1 MWKHKIQVLNV
12 ITFKKVR
19 YKNFLSTGQQF
30 IEIQLDRSSKTL
42 VVGENGAGKSTMLD
56 ALCFGLFQRAFRNI
70 KKDQM
75 VNSINE
81 KDCVV
86 EVEFTIGQN
95 EYKII
100 RGIKPNIFEIWCNDV
115 MLNQDAAV
123 RDYQKHLEQ
132 TILKLN
138 FRSFT
143 QVVILGN
150 ASFVP
155 FMQLRPEYRRQVVEE
170 ILDIEIFSKMNL
182 LFREKQKNQDELIKQ
197 TDFNY
202 QLVDNKIDDKKKYID
217 DISNR
222 SKDLADFKKAEL
234 NKSITDIANYEEDI
248 KRVRVDIAEL
258 QKQVMDETKVNDK
271 HKKLHTMEAKLEN
284 TCNKH
289 KKDLSFFQSHNDCP
303 TCQQSIDEAFKS
315 TMMSKKAEKI
325 QELDSAL
332 GQIDKEIKTNEMKL
346 DTINKTMVTIRE
358 KELLINRYETS
369 IDEIKKQTVR
379 LGQEI
384 ADLQDEK
391 VSTAEQTGE
400 LNQLRERITELEK
413 DKLDQKNEMVYID
426 TARHLMQDTGIKT
439 KIIKQY
445 LPIMNQLINR
455 NLADMDF
462 FVNFSLDEEF
472 NETIK
477 SRHRDEFN
485 YHSFSEG
492 EKLRID
498 LAILFTWREIAK
510 LKNSTNTNL
519 LILDEIF
526 DSSLDSSG
534 TDEFMRIL
542 HTTMEKENVFVIS
555 HKGDTLID
563 KFPRV
568 MKFEK
573 YKNFTRMAE

>member
-1 MWKHKIQVLNV
+1 MIQ
-12 ITFKKVR
+12 FKRVR

-30 IEIQLDRSSKTL
+30 IEVELDKSSTTL

-56 ALCFGLFQRAFRNI
+56 ALCFGLFQRPFRNI
-70 KKDQM
+70 KKDQLI
-75 VNSINE
+75 NSINE
-81 KDCVV
+81 KECIV
-86 EVEFTIGQN
+86 EVEFTVGQKD
-95 EYKII
+95 YKII
-100 RGIKPNIFEIWCNDV
+100 RGIKPNTFEIWCDGD
-115 MLNQDAAV
+115 MLNQDAAQ

-132 TILKLN
+132 QILKLN

-155 FMQLRPEYRRQVVEE
+155 FMQLRARHRRQVVEE
-170 ILDIEIFSKMNL
+170 ILDIEIFSKMNIM
-182 LFREKQKNQDELIKQ
+182 FREKEKNQDELIKQ

-202 QLVDNKIDDKKKYID
+202 QLVDNKIEDKKKYID

-222 SKDLADFKKAEL
+222 SKDLAASKRVEL
-234 NKSITDIANYEEDI
+234 DKTITDIANYEQDI
-248 KRVRVDIAEL
+248 KKVRTEIASL
-258 QKQVMDETKVNDK
+258 QKEILDETKVNSMK
-271 HKKLHTMEAKLEN
+271 SKLHNVEAKLEN
-284 TCNKH
+284 TCSKH
-289 KKDLSFFQSHNDCP
+289 KKDLKFFETHDDCP
-303 TCQQSIDEAFKS
+303 TCQQAIDTAFKT
-315 TMMSKKAEKI
+315 TMINKKKEKVL
-325 QELDSAL
+325 ELEVGL
-332 GQIDKEIKTNEMKL
+332 GQIDTEIKTNQMRL
-346 DTINKTMVTIRE
+346 DTINKTMILIRE

-369 IDEIKKQTVR
+369 IAEIQKQVYKLRVEISEIVDENI
-379 LGQEI
+379 
-384 ADLQDEK
+384 
-391 VSTAEQTGE
+391 STAEMNGE
-400 LNQLRERITELEK
+400 LNELQEQLTDLDK
-413 DKLDQKNEMVYID
+413 DKISQKEEKLYID

-445 LPIMNQLINR
+445 LPVMNQLINK

-498 LAILFTWREIAK
+498 LSILFTWREIAK

-542 HTTMEKENVFVIS
+542 HTTMAKENVFVIS

>member
-1 MWKHKIQVLNV
+1 MIK
-12 ITFKKVR
+12 FKKVR

-30 IEIQLDRSSKTL
+30 IEIDLQKSNTTL

-75 VNSINE
+75 INTINE
-81 KDCVV
+81 KECIV
-86 EVEFTIGQN
+86 EVEFTVGQKD
-95 EYKII
+95 YKII
-100 RGIKPNIFEIWCNDV
+100 RGIKPSIFEIWCNGD
-115 MLNQDAAV
+115 MLNQDAAQ

-132 TILKLN
+132 QILKLN

-155 FMQLRPEYRRQVVEE
+155 FMQLRARHRRQVVEE

-182 LFREKQKNQDELIKQ
+182 MFREKAKSQDEIIKQ
-197 TDFNY
+197 DDFQY
-202 QLVDNKIDDKKKYID
+202 SILDTKIEDKKAYID

-222 SKDLADFKKAEL
+222 SKDLAQSKRIEL
-234 NKSITDIANYEEDI
+234 EKTTVDIENYEEDI
-248 KRVRVDIAEL
+248 KKVRKEIATL
-258 QKQVMDETKVNDK
+258 QKEILDETKVNNMK
-271 HKKLHTMEAKLEN
+271 SKLHSMEAKLEN

-289 KKDLSFFQSHNDCP
+289 KKDLKFFETYDDCP
-303 TCQQSIDEAFKS
+303 TCQQAIDTAFKS
-315 TMMSKKAEKI
+315 TMINKKKEKVL
-325 QELDSAL
+325 ELEVGL
-332 GQIDKEIKTNEMKL
+332 GQIDTEIKTNQMRL
-346 DTINKTMVTIRE
+346 DTINKTMVLIRE

-369 IDEIKKQTVR
+369 IAEIEKQKDR
-379 LGQEI
+379 LSQEI
-384 ADLQDEK
+384 DKIVNENI
-391 VSTAEQTGE
+391 STAEQTGE
-400 LNQLRERITELEK
+400 LHELQEQLIQTDIKKKADK
-413 DKLDQKNEMVYID
+413 DHKIYID
-426 TARHLMQDTGIKT
+426 TARALMQDTGIKT

-445 LPIMNQLINR
+445 LPIMNQYINKY
-455 NLADMDF
+455 LADMDF
-462 FVNFSLDEEF
+462 FVNFTLDEEF

-477 SRHRDEFN
+477 SRYRDEFN

-526 DSSLDSSG
+526 DSSLDTSG

-542 HTTMEKENVFVIS
+542 HTTMGKENVFVIS

-568 MKFEK
+568 LKFEK
-573 YKNFTRMAE
+573 HKNFTRMAE

>member
-1 MWKHKIQVLNV
+1 
-12 ITFKKVR
+12 
-19 YKNFLSTGQQF
+19 
-30 IEIQLDRSSKTL
+30 
-42 VVGENGAGKSTMLD
+42 
-56 ALCFGLFQRAFRNI
+56 
-70 KKDQM
+70 
-75 VNSINE
+75 
-81 KDCVV
+81 
-86 EVEFTIGQN
+86 
-95 EYKII
+95 
-100 RGIKPNIFEIWCNDV
+100 
-115 MLNQDAAV
+115 MLNQDAAQ

-132 TILKLN
+132 QILKLN

-155 FMQLRPEYRRQVVEE
+155 FMQLRARHRRQVVEE
-170 ILDIEIFSKMNL
+170 ILDIEIFSKMNIM
-182 LFREKQKNQDELIKQ
+182 FREKQKNQDEVIKQ
-197 TDFNY
+197 ADFDY
-202 QLVDNKIDDKKKYID
+202 QLIDDRIDTQKKHID
-217 DISNR
+217 DINNR
-222 SKDLADFKKAEL
+222 SKDLADSKKADL
-234 NKSITDIANYEEDI
+234 NKSITDISNYEED
-248 KRVRVDIAEL
+248 VRKVRTEIAEL
-258 QKQVMDETKVNDK
+258 QRQVIDHSKVNDK

-284 TCNKH
+284 TCSKH
-289 KKDLSFFQSHNDCP
+289 KKDLGFFQTHDDCP
-303 TCQQSIDEAFKS
+303 TCQQVIDDTFRT
-315 TMMSKKAEKI
+315 TMQSKKAEKI
-325 QELDSAL
+325 QELEIAL
-332 GQIDKEIKTNEMKL
+332 GQIDKEIKTSEMKL

-369 IDEIKKQTVR
+369 IEEIKKQTTR

-384 ADLQDEK
+384 AELIDEK
-391 VSTAEQTGE
+391 QSSAVATGE
-400 LNQLRERITELEK
+400 LNQLHDQLLDAGKSKVKHKDEK
-413 DKLDQKNEMVYID
+413 VYID

-439 KIIKQY
+439 KIINQY
-445 LPIMNQLINR
+445 LPIMNQYINKH
-455 NLADMDF
+455 LADMDF
-462 FVNFSLDEEF
+462 FVNFTLDEEF

-477 SRHRDEFN
+477 SRYRDEFN

-542 HTTMEKENVFVIS
+542 TNKDKENVFVIS

>member
-1 MWKHKIQVLNV
+1 V
-12 ITFKKVR
+12 IIFKKVR

-30 IEIQLDRSSKTL
+30 IEIQLDRAQSTL

-70 KKDQM
+70 KKDQL

-81 KDCVV
+81 KECVV
-86 EVEFTIGQN
+86 EVEFIVGQN
-95 EYKII
+95 YYKII
-100 RGIKPNIFEIWCNDV
+100 RGIKPNTFEIWCNDV
-115 MLNQDAAV
+115 MLNQDAAQ
-123 RDYQKHLEQ
+123 RDYQKHLES

-155 FMQLRPEYRRQVVEE
+155 FMQLRARHRRQVVEE

-182 LFREKQKNQDELIKQ
+182 LFREKQKNQDEVIKQ
-197 TDFNY
+197 SEFNCQLIDSKIDSQKKHIEDMSGNKQQTIEKKQIEIRQAQTDIDNY
-202 QLVDNKIDDKKKYID
+202 QLDIDKVNTEK
-217 DISNR
+217 
-222 SKDLADFKKAEL
+222 
-234 NKSITDIANYEEDI
+234 
-248 KRVRVDIAEL
+248 AEL
-258 QKQVMDETKVNDK
+258 QKQILDESKINNK
-271 HKKLHTMEAKLEN
+271 YKQLHNLEAKLEN
-284 TCNKH
+284 TCSKH
-289 KKDLSFFQSHNDCP
+289 KKDLGFFQTHNDCP
-303 TCQQSIDEAFKS
+303 TCQQVIDEAFKS
-315 TMMSKKAEKI
+315 TMIGKKAEKV
-325 QELDSAL
+325 QELEGAL
-332 GQIDKEIKTNEMKL
+332 GQIEKDIKSTEDRL
-346 DTINKTMVTIRE
+346 DIINKTMVAIRE
-358 KELLINRYETS
+358 KELLVNRYETS
-369 IDEIKKQTVR
+369 ISEIKKYMANKQNEV
-379 LGQEI
+379 
-384 ADLQDEK
+384 D
-391 VSTAEQTGE
+391 
-400 LNQLRERITELEK
+400 ELED
-413 DKLDQKNEMVYID
+413 DKFTTGVATGKLEELQEQLTSAETAKTKQKEQKNYLD
-426 TARHLMQDTGIKT
+426 TARYLMQDTGIKT

-445 LPIMNQLINR
+445 LPIMNQLINK

-462 FVNFSLDEEF
+462 FVNFTLDDEF

-526 DSSLDSSG
+526 DSSLDASG

-542 HTTMEKENVFVIS
+542 SNKLAKENVFVIS
-555 HKGDTLID
+555 HKGDTLLD
-563 KFPRV
+563 KFPSIL
-568 MKFEK
+568 KFEK
-573 YKNFTRMAE
+573 YKNFTRMA

>member
-1 MWKHKIQVLNV
+1 MI
-12 ITFKKVR
+12 IFKKVR

-30 IEIQLDRSSKTL
+30 IEINLDEAPTTL
-42 VVGENGAGKSTMLD
+42 VVGNNGAGKSTMLD
-56 ALCFGLFQRAFRNI
+56 ALCFGLFAKPFRAV
-70 KKDQM
+70 KKDQL
-75 VNSINE
+75 VNTINE
-81 KDCVV
+81 KECVV
-86 EVEFTIGQN
+86 EVEFQIGKK

-100 RGIKPNIFEIWCNDV
+100 RGIKPNLFEIWCNGD
-115 MLNQDAAV
+115 MLNQDAAI

-132 TILKLN
+132 HILKLN

-155 FMQLRPEYRRQVVEE
+155 FMQLRARHRREVVEE
-170 ILDIEIFSKMNL
+170 ILDIEIFSKLNL
-182 LFREKQKNQDELIKQ
+182 MFREKAKAQDETIKQ
-197 TDFNY
+197 ADFNY
-202 QLVDNKIDDKKKYID
+202 QMLDGKIETQQKHID
-217 DISNR
+217 DISNTN
-222 SKDLADFKKAEL
+222 KDTADLKLLEIT
-234 NKSITDIANYEEDI
+234 KSDTDIENYEEDI
-248 KRVRVDIAEL
+248 ARVRREITDL
-258 QKQVMDETKVNDK
+258 QTEILDQTKLKDK
-271 HKKLHTMEAKLEN
+271 HGKLTAMEAKLEN
-284 TCNKH
+284 TCIKH
-289 KKDLSFFQSHNDCP
+289 KKELKFFQTHDDCP
-303 TCQQSIDEAFKS
+303 ICQQSIDEAFK
-315 TMMSKKAEKI
+315 KATIVVKEAKVT
-325 QELDSAL
+325 ELEL
-332 GQIDKEIKTNEMKL
+332 GMEQIDNAITTSQKKL
-346 DTINKTMVTIRE
+346 DKINQTVIAIRE

-369 IDEIKKQTVR
+369 INEIKKYKSKIQK
-379 LGQEI
+379 EI
-384 ADLQDEK
+384 DDLSDEK
-391 VSTAEQTGE
+391 FSTGVATGE
-400 LNQLRERITELEK
+400 LNQLQEQLTEAGKNKLKHKEEK
-413 DKLDQKNEMVYID
+413 LYID

-445 LPIMNQLINR
+445 LPIMNQYINK

-472 NETIK
+472 KETIR

-526 DSSLDSSG
+526 DSSLDTSG

-542 HTTMEKENVFVIS
+542 YHTMSKENVFVIS

>member
-1 MWKHKIQVLNV
+1 MI
-12 ITFKKVR
+12 IFKKIR

-30 IEIQLDRSSKTL
+30 IEINLDESPTTL
-42 VVGENGAGKSTMLD
+42 VVGNNGAGKSTMLD
-56 ALCFGLFQRAFRNI
+56 AMCFGLFAKPFRAV
-70 KKDQM
+70 KKDQL
-75 VNSINE
+75 VNTINE
-81 KDCVV
+81 KDCLV
-86 EVEFTIGQN
+86 EVEFVIGKKQ
-95 EYKII
+95 YKII
-100 RGIKPNIFEIWCNDV
+100 RGIKPNIFEIWCNDI

-132 TILKLN
+132 HILKLN

-155 FMQLRPEYRRQVVEE
+155 FMQLRARHRREVVEE
-170 ILDIEIFSKMNL
+170 ILDIEIFSKLNL
-182 LFREKQKNQDELIKQ
+182 MFREKQKLQDETIKKA
-197 TDFNY
+197 DFDF
-202 QLVDNKIDDKKKYID
+202 QLLDGKIDTQQKHID
-217 DISNR
+217 DISNTN
-222 SKDLADFKKAEL
+222 KDTVNLKEVAITNSETDIENYQEDIARVRRE
-234 NKSITDIANYEEDI
+234 ITD
-248 KRVRVDIAEL
+248 L
-258 QKQVMDETKVNDK
+258 QTEILDQTKITSK
-271 HKKLHTMEAKLEN
+271 HGKLTTMEAKLEN
-284 TCNKH
+284 TCIKH
-289 KKDLSFFQSHNDCP
+289 KKELKFFQSHDDCP
-303 TCQQSIDEAFKS
+303 TCQQSIDEAFK
-315 TMMSKKAEKI
+315 KATIVVKEAKVI
-325 QELDSAL
+325 ELEL
-332 GQIDKEIKTNEMKL
+332 GMKQIDNAITTSQKKL
-346 DTINKTMVTIRE
+346 DKINQTVVAIRE
-358 KELLINRYETS
+358 KELLINRFETS
-369 IDEIKKQTVR
+369 ISEIGKYKSKIQK
-379 LGQEI
+379 EI
-384 ADLQDEK
+384 DDLSDEK
-391 VSTAEQTGE
+391 FSTGVATGE
-400 LNQLRERITELEK
+400 LNQLQEQLVEAEK
-413 DKLDQKNEMVYID
+413 DKLKHKEEKLYID

-445 LPIMNQLINR
+445 LPIMNQYINK

-477 SRHRDEFN
+477 SRHRDDFQ

-526 DSSLDSSG
+526 DSSLDTSG
-534 TDEFMRIL
+534 TEEFMRIL
-542 HTTMEKENVFVIS
+542 YSTMSKENVFVIS

>member
-1 MWKHKIQVLNV
+1 MIN
-12 ITFKKVR
+12 FSKVR

-30 IEIQLDRSSKTL
+30 IEVDLQKSNTTL

-70 KKDQM
+70 KKDQLI
-75 VNSINE
+75 NSLNE
-81 KDCVV
+81 RECVV
-86 EVEFTIGQN
+86 EVYFTVGQKS
-95 EYKII
+95 YKVI
-100 RGIKPNIFEIWCNDV
+100 RGIKPNIFEIWCDGD
-115 MLNQDAAV
+115 MLNQDAAQ

-132 TILKLN
+132 QILKLN

-155 FMQLRPEYRRQVVEE
+155 FMQLRARHRRQVVEE

-182 LFREKQKNQDELIKQ
+182 MFREKAKSQDEIIKQ
-197 TDFNY
+197 DDFQY
-202 QLVDNKIDDKKKYID
+202 SILDSKIEDKKAYID

-222 SKDLADFKKAEL
+222 GKDLADSKKVEIA
-234 NKSITDIANYEEDI
+234 KADTDIDNYNFKILDLRKE
-248 KRVRVDIAEL
+248 IAGL
-258 QKQVMDETKVNDK
+258 QKEILDETKVNNMK
-271 HKKLHTMEAKLEN
+271 SKLHSMEAKLEN

-289 KKDLSFFQSHNDCP
+289 KKDLKFFETYDDCP
-303 TCQQSIDEAFKS
+303 TCQQAIDAAFKA
-315 TMMSKKAEKI
+315 TMIDKKKEKVA
-325 QELDSAL
+325 ELDSAL
-332 GQIDKEIKTNEMKL
+332 GQIDTEIKTNQMRL
-346 DTINKTMVTIRE
+346 DTINKTMVVIRE

-369 IDEIKKQTVR
+369 IDQIEIQKRKLENEVALLT
-379 LGQEI
+379 
-384 ADLQDEK
+384 DEK
-391 VSTAEQTGE
+391 ISTAEQTGE
-400 LNQLRERITELEK
+400 LNELQEQLIQTDIK
-413 DKLDQKNEMVYID
+413 KKADKEHKIYID
-426 TARHLMQDTGIKT
+426 TARALMQDTGIKT

-445 LPIMNQLINR
+445 LPIMNQYINKY
-455 NLADMDF
+455 LADMDF
-462 FVNFSLDEEF
+462 FVNFTLDEEF

-477 SRHRDEFN
+477 SRYRDEFN

-542 HTTMEKENVFVIS
+542 HTTMNKENVFVIS
-555 HKGDTLID
+555 HKGDTLLD

-573 YKNFTRMAE
+573 YKNFTRMVE

>member
-1 MWKHKIQVLNV
+1 MIL
-12 ITFKKVR
+12 FKTVR

-30 IEIQLDRSSKTL
+30 IEIQLDRAPATL

-56 ALCFGLFQRAFRNI
+56 ALCFGLFQRPFRNI
-70 KKDQM
+70 KKDQLI
-75 VNSINE
+75 NSINE
-81 KDCVV
+81 KECVV
-86 EVEFTIGQN
+86 EVEFTVGKKD
-95 EYKII
+95 YKII
-100 RGIKPNIFEIWCNDV
+100 RCIKPNKFEIWCNGD

-132 TILKLN
+132 QILKLN

-155 FMQLRPEYRRQVVEE
+155 FMQLKARYRRQVVEE

-182 LFREKQKNQDELIKQ
+182 MFREKQKSQDEVIKQ
-197 TDFNY
+197 ADFDYQMLDSKIDTQKKHIEEISQNNLESIDTKKLDIKKSETDIKNY
-202 QLVDNKIDDKKKYID
+202 QKDIDDTMIE
-217 DISNR
+217 
-222 SKDLADFKKAEL
+222 KA
-234 NKSITDIANYEEDI
+234 K
-248 KRVRVDIAEL
+248 L
-258 QKQVMDETKVNDK
+258 QKQILDEVAVNTRY
-271 HKKLHTMEAKLEN
+271 KKLHTMEAKLEN
-284 TCNKH
+284 TCSKH
-289 KKDLSFFQSHNDCP
+289 KKDLKFFETYDDCP
-303 TCQQSIDEAFKS
+303 TCQQAIDSAFKS
-315 TMMSKKAEKI
+315 QM
-325 QELDSAL
+325 
-332 GQIDKEIKTNEMKL
+332 IDKKKSKVDEIESGMQQLEKEITTTETRLKK
-346 DTINKTMVTIRE
+346 INDTMVLIRE
-358 KELLINRYETS
+358 QELLINRFQTS
-369 IDEIKKQTVR
+369 INEIQKYIAKINS
-379 LGQEI
+379 EI
-384 ADLQDEK
+384 EELSDEK
-391 VSTAEQTGE
+391 FSSGVATGE
-400 LNQLRERITELEK
+400 LSQLQENLTQADLDKKKYKEEK
-413 DKLDQKNEMVYID
+413 LYID
-426 TARHLMQDTGIKT
+426 TARVLMQDTGIKT

-445 LPIMNQLINR
+445 LPIMNQYINK

-462 FVNFSLDEEF
+462 FVNFTLDEEF

-477 SRHRDEFN
+477 SRHRDVFN

-542 HTTMEKENVFVIS
+542 NSTMEKENVFVIS

>member
-1 MWKHKIQVLNV
+1 MIH
-12 ITFKKVR
+12 FKKIR

-30 IEIQLDRSSKTL
+30 IEIDLDTSPTTL
-42 VVGENGAGKSTMLD
+42 VVGNNGAGKSTMLD
-56 ALCFGLFQRAFRNI
+56 AMCFGLFAKPFRAV
-70 KKDQM
+70 KKDQL
-75 VNSINE
+75 VNTINE
-81 KDCVV
+81 KDCIV
-86 EVEFTIGQN
+86 EVEFIIGKK

-100 RGIKPNIFEIWCNDV
+100 RGIKPNIFEIWCNGD

-132 TILKLN
+132 HILKLN

-155 FMQLRPEYRRQVVEE
+155 FMQLRARHRREVVEE
-170 ILDIEIFSKMNL
+170 ILDIEIFSKLNL
-182 LFREKQKNQDELIKQ
+182 MFREKQKAQDETIKQ
-197 TDFNY
+197 ADFDF
-202 QLVDNKIDDKKKYID
+202 QLLDGKIDTQQKHID
-217 DISNR
+217 DISNTN
-222 SKDLADFKKAEL
+222 KDTVNLKQVAITNSE
-234 NKSITDIANYEEDI
+234 TDIENYEEDI
-248 KRVRVDIAEL
+248 ARVKREITGL
-258 QKQVMDETKVNDK
+258 QTEILDQTKVTNK
-271 HKKLHTMEAKLEN
+271 HSKLTSMEAKLEN
-284 TCNKH
+284 TCIKH
-289 KKDLSFFQSHNDCP
+289 KKELKFFQSHDDCP
-303 TCQQSIDEAFKS
+303 TCQQAIDEAFK
-315 TMMSKKAEKI
+315 KATIVVKEAKVV
-325 QELDSAL
+325 ELEL
-332 GQIDKEIKTNEMKL
+332 GMEQIDNAIQTSQKKL
-346 DTINKTMVTIRE
+346 DKINQTVVAIRE

-369 IDEIKKQTVR
+369 ISEIDKYKSKIQK
-379 LGQEI
+379 EI
-384 ADLQDEK
+384 DDLSDEK
-391 VSTAEQTGE
+391 FSTGVATGE
-400 LNQLRERITELEK
+400 LNQLQEQLTEAGINKLKHKEEK
-413 DKLDQKNEMVYID
+413 VYID

-445 LPIMNQLINR
+445 LPIMNQYINK

-472 NETIK
+472 NETIR
-477 SRHRDEFN
+477 SRHRDVFN

-526 DSSLDSSG
+526 DSSLDTSG

-542 HTTMEKENVFVIS
+542 YHTMSKENVFVIS

>member
-1 MWKHKIQVLNV
+1 MI
-12 ITFKKVR
+12 IFKKVR

-30 IEIQLDRSSKTL
+30 IEINLNEAPTTL
-42 VVGENGAGKSTMLD
+42 VVGNNGAGKSTMLD
-56 ALCFGLFQRAFRNI
+56 ALCFGLFSKPFRNI
-70 KKDQM
+70 KKDQLI
-75 VNSINE
+75 NTINE
-81 KDCVV
+81 KECIV
-86 EVEFTIGQN
+86 EVDFIIGKKQ
-95 EYKII
+95 YKII
-100 RGIKPNIFEIWCNDV
+100 RGIKPNLFEIWCDDI
-115 MLNQDAAV
+115 MLNQDASV

-132 TILKLN
+132 HILKLN

-155 FMQLRPEYRRQVVEE
+155 FMQLRAKHRRQVVEE
-170 ILDIEIFSKMNL
+170 ILDIEIFSKLNL
-182 LFREKQKNQDELIKQ
+182 MFREKAKTQDETIKQ
-197 TDFNY
+197 ADFNY
-202 QLVDNKIDDKKKYID
+202 QLLDGKIETQQKHID
-217 DISNR
+217 DISNTN
-222 SKDLADFKKAEL
+222 KDTADTKKLDIENA
-234 NKSITDIANYEEDI
+234 NTDIENYKEDI
-248 KRVRVDIAEL
+248 ARVRREIAEL
-258 QKQVMDETKVNDK
+258 QVEIIDETKLKGK
-271 HKKLHTMEAKLEN
+271 HGKLTTMEAKIEN
-284 TCNKH
+284 TCIKH
-289 KKDLSFFQSHNDCP
+289 KKELRFFKEHDDCP
-303 TCQQSIDEAFKS
+303 TCRQAIDEAFK
-315 TMMSKKAEKI
+315 KATIVVKEAKVV
-325 QELDSAL
+325 ELEL
-332 GQIDKEIKTNEMKL
+332 GMKQLDNAIRTSQKKL
-346 DTINKTMVTIRE
+346 DKINEVIVTIRE
-358 KELLINRYETS
+358 KELLISRYETS
-369 IDEIKKQTVR
+369 ITEIEKYKTRIQKEIDE
-379 LGQEI
+379 LS
-384 ADLQDEK
+384 DEK
-391 VSTAEQTGE
+391 FSTGVATGE
-400 LNQLRERITELEK
+400 LNQLQDQLVDAEK
-413 DKLDQKNEMVYID
+413 DKIKQKEEKLYID

-445 LPIMNQLINR
+445 LPIMNQYINK

-462 FVNFSLDEEF
+462 FVNFTLDEEF

-477 SRHRDEFN
+477 SRHRDDFQ

-526 DSSLDSSG
+526 DSSLDTSG

-542 HTTMEKENVFVIS
+542 YHTMNKENVFVIS

>member
-1 MWKHKIQVLNV
+1 MIN
-12 ITFKKVR
+12 FSKVR

-30 IEIQLDRSSKTL
+30 IEVDLQKSNTTL

-70 KKDQM
+70 KKDQLI
-75 VNSINE
+75 NSLNE
-81 KDCVV
+81 RECIV
-86 EVEFTIGQN
+86 EVYFTVGQKS
-95 EYKII
+95 YKIV
-100 RGIKPNIFEIWCNDV
+100 RGIKPNIFEIWCDGD
-115 MLNQDAAV
+115 MLNQDAAQ

-132 TILKLN
+132 QILKLN

-155 FMQLRPEYRRQVVEE
+155 FMQLRARHRRQVVEE
-170 ILDIEIFSKMNL
+170 ILDIEIFSKMNIM
-182 LFREKQKNQDELIKQ
+182 FREKAKSQDEVIKQ
-197 TDFNY
+197 DDFQY
-202 QLVDNKIDDKKKYID
+202 SILDSKIEDKKTYID

-222 SKDLADFKKAEL
+222 GKDLADSKKVEIAKADADIDNYNFKIL
-234 NKSITDIANYEEDI
+234 DIRKE
-248 KRVRVDIAEL
+248 IATL
-258 QKQVMDETKVNDK
+258 QKEILDETKVNNMK
-271 HKKLHTMEAKLEN
+271 SKLHSMEAKLEN

-289 KKDLSFFQSHNDCP
+289 KKDLKFFETYDDCP
-303 TCQQSIDEAFKS
+303 TCQQAIDAAFKA
-315 TMMSKKAEKI
+315 TMIDKKKEKVT
-325 QELDSAL
+325 ELDSAL
-332 GQIDKEIKTNEMKL
+332 GQIDKEIKTNQMRL
-346 DTINKTMVTIRE
+346 DTINKTMVVIRE

-369 IDEIKKQTVR
+369 IDQIEIQKRK
-379 LGQEI
+379 LENEI
-384 ADLQDEK
+384 AKLQDENI
-391 VSTAEQTGE
+391 STAEQKGE
-400 LNQLRERITELEK
+400 LSELQEQLIQTDIK
-413 DKLDQKNEMVYID
+413 KKADKEHKIYID
-426 TARHLMQDTGIKT
+426 TARALMQDTGIKT

-445 LPIMNQLINR
+445 LPIMNQYINKY
-455 NLADMDF
+455 LADMDF
-462 FVNFSLDEEF
+462 FVNFTLDEEF

-477 SRHRDEFN
+477 SRYRDEFN

-542 HTTMEKENVFVIS
+542 HTTMNKENVFVIS
-555 HKGDTLID
+555 HKGDTLLD

-573 YKNFTRMAE
+573 YKNFTRMVE

>member
-1 MWKHKIQVLNV
+1 LIL
-12 ITFKKVR
+12 FKKVR

-30 IEIQLDRSSKTL
+30 IEIDLDKANTTL

-56 ALCFGLFQRAFRNI
+56 ALCFGLFQRPFRGI
-70 KKDQM
+70 KKDQLI
-75 VNSINE
+75 NSINE
-81 KDCVV
+81 KECVV
-86 EVEFTIGQN
+86 EVEFTVGQKD
-95 EYKII
+95 YKII
-100 RGIKPNIFEIWCNDV
+100 RGIKPNIFEIWCDGD
-115 MLNQDAAV
+115 MLNQDAAQ

-132 TILKLN
+132 QILKLN

-155 FMQLRPEYRRQVVEE
+155 FMQLRARHRRQVVEE

-197 TDFNY
+197 TDFNF
-202 QLVDNKIDDKKKYID
+202 QLVDNKIEDKRKYID

-222 SKDLADFKKAEL
+222 SKDLADSKKADL
-234 NKSITDIANYEEDI
+234 DKSTIDISNYEEDI
-248 KRVRVDIAEL
+248 KRVRVEIAEL
-258 QKQVMDETKVNDK
+258 QKLVLDETKITAK
-271 HKKLHTMEAKLEN
+271 HKKLHNMEAKLEN

-289 KKDLSFFQSHNDCP
+289 KKDLSFFQTYNDCP
-303 TCQQSIDEAFKS
+303 TCQQAIDEAFKS
-315 TMMSKKAEKI
+315 TMISKKAEKV
-325 QELDSAL
+325 QELEIAL
-332 GQIDKEIKTNEMKL
+332 GQIEKEIKTSDMKL
-346 DTINKTMVTIRE
+346 TTINKTMVLIRE

-369 IDEIKKQTVR
+369 IEEIKKQTIR
-379 LGQEI
+379 LSQEI
-384 ADLQDEK
+384 TELQDEK

-400 LNQLRERITELEK
+400 LNQLVSQSSQLEK
-413 DKLDQKNEMVYID
+413 DKLDQKKEMLYID

-445 LPIMNQLINR
+445 LPVMNQLINK
-455 NLADMDF
+455 NLASMDF

-542 HTTMEKENVFVIS
+542 HYTLKKENVFVIS

>member
-1 MWKHKIQVLNV
+1 MIL
-12 ITFKKVR
+12 FKKVR

-30 IEIQLDRSSKTL
+30 IEIDLDRANTTL

-56 ALCFGLFQRAFRNI
+56 ALCFGLFQRPFRSI
-70 KKDQM
+70 KKDQLI
-75 VNSINE
+75 NSINE
-81 KDCVV
+81 KECIV
-86 EVEFTIGQN
+86 EVEFTVGQKD
-95 EYKII
+95 YKII
-100 RGIKPNIFEIWCNDV
+100 RGIKPNLFEIWCDGD
-115 MLNQDAAV
+115 MLNQDAAQ

-132 TILKLN
+132 QILKLN
-138 FRSFT
+138 YRSFT

-155 FMQLRPEYRRQVVEE
+155 FMQLRARHRRQVVEE

-202 QLVDNKIDDKKKYID
+202 QLVDNKIDDKRKYID

-222 SKDLADFKKAEL
+222 SKDLADSKKAEL
-234 NKSITDIANYEEDI
+234 SKSITDITNYEEDI
-248 KRVRVDIAEL
+248 KQVRVEIAEL
-258 QKQVMDETKVNDK
+258 QKLVLDETKVNAK
-271 HKKLHTMEAKLEN
+271 HKKLHNMEAKLEN

-289 KKDLSFFQSHNDCP
+289 KKDLGFFQTHNDCP
-303 TCQQSIDEAFKS
+303 VCQQAIDEAYKS

-325 QELDSAL
+325 QELEIAL
-332 GQIDKEIKTNEMKL
+332 GQIDKEIKTSEMKL
-346 DTINKTMVTIRE
+346 DTINKTMVIIRE
-358 KELLINRYETS
+358 RELLINRFETS
-369 IDEIKKQTVR
+369 IAEIKKQTVR

-384 ADLQDEK
+384 AELQDEK

-400 LNQLRERITELEK
+400 LNQLRERITDLEK
-413 DKLDQKNEMVYID
+413 DKLDQKNEMIYID

-445 LPIMNQLINR
+445 LPIMNQLINK
-455 NLADMDF
+455 NLANMDF

>member
-1 MWKHKIQVLNV
+1 MIN
-12 ITFKKVR
+12 FSKVR

-30 IEIQLDRSSKTL
+30 IEVDLQKSNTTL

-70 KKDQM
+70 KKDQLI
-75 VNSINE
+75 NSLNE
-81 KDCVV
+81 RDCVV
-86 EVEFTIGQN
+86 EVYFTVGQKS
-95 EYKII
+95 YKIV
-100 RGIKPNIFEIWCNDV
+100 RGIKPNIFEIWCDGD
-115 MLNQDAAV
+115 MLNQDAAQ

-132 TILKLN
+132 QILKLN

-155 FMQLRPEYRRQVVEE
+155 FMQLRARHRRQVVEE

-182 LFREKQKNQDELIKQ
+182 MFREKAKSQDEIIKQ
-197 TDFNY
+197 DDFQY
-202 QLVDNKIDDKKKYID
+202 SILDSKIEDKKAYID

-222 SKDLADFKKAEL
+222 GKDLADSKKVEIA
-234 NKSITDIANYEEDI
+234 KADTDIDNYNFKILDLRKE
-248 KRVRVDIAEL
+248 IAGL
-258 QKQVMDETKVNDK
+258 QKEILDETKVNNMK
-271 HKKLHTMEAKLEN
+271 SKLHSMEAKLEN

-289 KKDLSFFQSHNDCP
+289 KKDLKFFETYDDCP
-303 TCQQSIDEAFKS
+303 TCQQAIDAAFKA
-315 TMMSKKAEKI
+315 TMIDKKKEKVA
-325 QELDSAL
+325 ELDSAL
-332 GQIDKEIKTNEMKL
+332 GQIDKEIKTNQMRL
-346 DTINKTMVTIRE
+346 DTINKTMVVIRE

-369 IDEIKKQTVR
+369 IDQIEIQKRKLENEVALLT
-379 LGQEI
+379 
-384 ADLQDEK
+384 DEK
-391 VSTAEQTGE
+391 ISTAEQTGE
-400 LNQLRERITELEK
+400 LNELQEQLIQTDIK
-413 DKLDQKNEMVYID
+413 KKTDKEHKVYID
-426 TARHLMQDTGIKT
+426 TARALMQDTGIKT

-445 LPIMNQLINR
+445 LPIMNQYINKY
-455 NLADMDF
+455 LADMDF
-462 FVNFSLDEEF
+462 FVNFTLDEEF

-477 SRHRDEFN
+477 SRYRDEFN

-498 LAILFTWREIAK
+498 LSILFTWREIAK

-542 HTTMEKENVFVIS
+542 HTTMNKENVFVIS
-555 HKGDTLID
+555 HKGDTLLD

-573 YKNFTRMAE
+573 YKNFTRMVE

>member
-1 MWKHKIQVLNV
+1 MI
-12 ITFKKVR
+12 IFKKVR

-30 IEIQLDRSSKTL
+30 IEINLNEAPTTL
-42 VVGENGAGKSTMLD
+42 VVGNNGAGKSTMLD
-56 ALCFGLFQRAFRNI
+56 ALCFGLFNKPFRAV
-70 KKDQM
+70 KKDQL
-75 VNSINE
+75 VNTINE
-81 KDCVV
+81 KECVV
-86 EVEFTIGQN
+86 EVEFQIGKK

-100 RGIKPNIFEIWCNDV
+100 RGIKPNLFEIWCNGD
-115 MLNQDAAV
+115 MLNQDAAI

-132 TILKLN
+132 HILKLN

-155 FMQLRPEYRRQVVEE
+155 FMQLRARHRREVVEE
-170 ILDIEIFSKMNL
+170 ILDIEIFSKLNL
-182 LFREKQKNQDELIKQ
+182 MFREKAKAQDETIKQ
-197 TDFNY
+197 ADFNY
-202 QLVDNKIDDKKKYID
+202 QLLDGKIETQQKHID
-217 DISNR
+217 DISNTT
-222 SKDLADFKKAEL
+222 KHTADTKKLEITNAD
-234 NKSITDIANYEEDI
+234 TDIENYREDI
-248 KRVRVDIAEL
+248 ARVRREIAEM
-258 QKQVMDETKVNDK
+258 QVEIIDQTKLTTK
-271 HKKLHTMEAKLEN
+271 HGKLTAMEAKLEN
-284 TCNKH
+284 TCIKH
-289 KKDLSFFQSHNDCP
+289 KKELKFFQSHDDCP
-303 TCQQSIDEAFKS
+303 TCQQSIDEAFKKA
-315 TMMSKKAEKI
+315 TIVVKEAKVVELELGMS
-325 QELDSAL
+325 
-332 GQIDKEIKTNEMKL
+332 QIDNAIRTSQKKL
-346 DTINKTMVTIRE
+346 DKINETVIAIRE
-358 KELLINRYETS
+358 KELLISRYETS
-369 IDEIKKQTVR
+369 ISEIEKYKTRIQKEIDE
-379 LGQEI
+379 LS
-384 ADLQDEK
+384 DEK
-391 VSTAEQTGE
+391 FSTGVATGE
-400 LNQLRERITELEK
+400 LNQLQEQLVDAEK
-413 DKLDQKNEMVYID
+413 DKLKQKEEKLYID

-445 LPIMNQLINR
+445 LPVMNQYINK

-462 FVNFSLDEEF
+462 FVNFTLDEEF

-477 SRHRDEFN
+477 SRHRDDFQ

-510 LKNSTNTNL
+510 MKNSTNTNL

-526 DSSLDSSG
+526 DSSLDTSG

-542 HTTMEKENVFVIS
+542 YHTMNKENVFVIS

>member
-1 MWKHKIQVLNV
+1 MIV
-12 ITFKKVR
+12 FKKVR

-30 IEIQLDRSSKTL
+30 IEIQLDRSAKTL

-86 EVEFTIGQN
+86 EVEFVIGKN
-95 EYKII
+95 EYKVI
-100 RGIKPNIFEIWCNDV
+100 RGIKPNKFEIWCNGI

-123 RDYQKHLEQ
+123 RDYQKHLES

-170 ILDIEIFSKMNL
+170 ILDIEIFSKMNFIL
-182 LFREKQKNQDELIKQ
+182 KDKVKNQDELIKQ
-197 TDFNY
+197 SDFNY
-202 QLVDNKIDDKKKYID
+202 QLIESKVDSQKKHIEDLSGNNQQFIDKKQLEIQ
-217 DISNR
+217 
-222 SKDLADFKKAEL
+222 KAQ
-234 NKSITDIANYEEDI
+234 TDIDNYQLDI
-248 KRVRVDIAEL
+248 DRVSAEKTAL
-258 QKQVMDETKVNDK
+258 QNEIIDETKINNK
-271 HKKLHTMEAKLEN
+271 YKQLHNMEAKLEN
-284 TCNKH
+284 TCSKH
-289 KKDLSFFQSHNDCP
+289 KKDLKFFETHNDCP
-303 TCQQSIDEAFKS
+303 TCQQTIDEAFKS
-315 TMMSKKAEKI
+315 TMIDKKKNKVVEI
-325 QELDSAL
+325 DSAM
-332 GQIDKEIKTNEMKL
+332 GQLVKEINTTETRLTKINE
-346 DTINKTMVTIRE
+346 TMVAIRE

-369 IDEIKKQTVR
+369 ISEIKKYMTIKENEIDELSDDKFTTGVATGQLTQLQEQLTEADTVKVKYK
-379 LGQEI
+379 E
-384 ADLQDEK
+384 EK
-391 VSTAEQTGE
+391 NY
-400 LNQLRERITELEK
+400 L
-413 DKLDQKNEMVYID
+413 D
-426 TARHLMQDTGIKT
+426 TARYLMQDTGIKT

-445 LPIMNQLINR
+445 LPIMNQLINK

-462 FVNFSLDEEF
+462 FVNFTLDDGF
-472 NETIK
+472 KETIK
-477 SRHRDEFN
+477 SRHRDVFN

-498 LAILFTWREIAK
+498 LSILFTWREIAK
-510 LKNSTNTNL
+510 MKNSMNTNL

-526 DSSLDSSG
+526 DSSLDASG

-542 HTTMEKENVFVIS
+542 TNKLAKENVFVIS

-563 KFPRV
+563 KFPSIL
-568 MKFEK
+568 KFEK
-573 YKNFTRMAE
+573 YKNFTRMA

>member
-1 MWKHKIQVLNV
+1 MIL
-12 ITFKKVR
+12 FRKVR

-30 IEIQLDRSSKTL
+30 IEIELDKSSTTL
-42 VVGENGAGKSTMLD
+42 VVGENGAGKSTILD
-56 ALCFGLFQRAFRNI
+56 ALCFGLFQRPFRNI
-70 KKDQM
+70 KKDQLI
-75 VNSINE
+75 NSINE
-81 KDCVV
+81 KECIV
-86 EVEFTIGQN
+86 EVEFTVGQKD
-95 EYKII
+95 YKII
-100 RGIKPNIFEIWCNDV
+100 RGIKPNTFEIWCDGD
-115 MLNQDAAV
+115 MLNQDAAQ

-132 TILKLN
+132 QILKLN

-155 FMQLRPEYRRQVVEE
+155 FMQLRARHRRQVVEE

-202 QLVDNKIDDKKKYID
+202 QLVDTKIEDKKKYID

-222 SKDLADFKKAEL
+222 SKDLADSKKAEL

-248 KRVRVDIAEL
+248 KKVRVGIAEL
-258 QKQVMDETKVNDK
+258 QKQVIDEAKVNDK
-271 HKKLHTMEAKLEN
+271 HKKLHNMEAKLEN
-284 TCNKH
+284 TCSKH
-289 KKDLSFFQSHNDCP
+289 KKDLSFFQSHDDCP

-315 TMMSKKAEKI
+315 TMISKKAEKV
-325 QELDSAL
+325 QELEIAL
-332 GQIDKEIKTNEMKL
+332 GQIETEIKTSEMKL
-346 DTINKTMVTIRE
+346 DTINKTMIAIRE

-369 IDEIKKQTVR
+369 IEEIKKQTIR

-384 ADLQDEK
+384 AELQDEK

-413 DKLDQKNEMVYID
+413 DKLEQKNEMIYID

-445 LPIMNQLINR
+445 LPIMNQLINK

-542 HTTMEKENVFVIS
+542 YTTMAKENVFVIS

-573 YKNFTRMAE
+573 HKNFTRMAE

>member
-1 MWKHKIQVLNV
+1 M
-12 ITFKKVR
+12 ITFKKIR

-30 IEIQLDRSSKTL
+30 IEIELDTSPTTL
-42 VVGENGAGKSTMLD
+42 VVGNNGAGKSTMLD
-56 ALCFGLFQRAFRNI
+56 AMCFGLFAKPFRAV
-70 KKDQM
+70 KKDQL
-75 VNSINE
+75 VNTINE
-81 KDCVV
+81 KDCIV
-86 EVEFTIGQN
+86 EVEFVIGKKQ
-95 EYKII
+95 YKII
-100 RGIKPNIFEIWCNDV
+100 RGIKPNIFEIWCNDI

-132 TILKLN
+132 HILKLN

-155 FMQLRPEYRRQVVEE
+155 FMQLRAKHRRQVVEE
-170 ILDIEIFSKMNL
+170 ILDIEIFSKLNL
-182 LFREKQKNQDELIKQ
+182 MFREKQKAQDETIKQ
-197 TDFNY
+197 ADFDF
-202 QLVDNKIDDKKKYID
+202 QLLDGKIDTQQKHID
-217 DISNR
+217 DISNTN
-222 SKDLADFKKAEL
+222 KDTVNLKQVAITNSETDIENYKEDIARVKRE
-234 NKSITDIANYEEDI
+234 ITD
-248 KRVRVDIAEL
+248 L
-258 QKQVMDETKVNDK
+258 QTEILDQTKVKDK
-271 HKKLHTMEAKLEN
+271 HGKLTSMEAKLEN
-284 TCNKH
+284 TCIKH
-289 KKDLSFFQSHNDCP
+289 KKELKFFQSHDDCP
-303 TCQQSIDEAFKS
+303 TCQQAIDEAFK
-315 TMMSKKAEKI
+315 KATIVVKEAKVA
-325 QELDSAL
+325 ELEL
-332 GQIDKEIKTNEMKL
+332 GMEQIDNAIQTSQKKL
-346 DTINKTMVTIRE
+346 DKINQTVVAIRE

-369 IDEIKKQTVR
+369 ITEIDKYKSKIQK
-379 LGQEI
+379 EI
-384 ADLQDEK
+384 DDLSEEK
-391 VSTAEQTGE
+391 FSTGVATGE
-400 LNQLRERITELEK
+400 LNQLQEQLTEAGINKLKHKEEK
-413 DKLDQKNEMVYID
+413 VYID

-445 LPIMNQLINR
+445 LPIMNQYINK

-477 SRHRDEFN
+477 SRHRDDFQ

-526 DSSLDSSG
+526 DSSLDTSG
-534 TDEFMRIL
+534 TEEFMRIL
-542 HTTMEKENVFVIS
+542 YHTMNKENVFVIS

>member
-1 MWKHKIQVLNV
+1 M
-12 ITFKKVR
+12 ITFKTVR

-30 IEIQLDRSSKTL
+30 IEIQLDRSAKTL

-86 EVEFTIGQN
+86 EVEFVIGQN
-95 EYKII
+95 EYKIV

-170 ILDIEIFSKMNL
+170 ILDIEIFSKMNF
-182 LFREKQKNQDELIKQ
+182 LFKDKVKNQDELIKQ
-197 TDFNY
+197 ADFNC
-202 QLVDNKIDDKKKYID
+202 QLIDSKIESQKKHIE
-217 DISNR
+217 
-222 SKDLADFKKAEL
+222 DLSGNNQQSIEKKQLEIQKAE
-234 NKSITDIANYEEDI
+234 TDIGNYTLDI
-248 KRVRVDIAEL
+248 DRVTTEKTAL
-258 QKQVMDETKVNDK
+258 QNEILDETKINNK
-271 HKKLHTMEAKLEN
+271 YKQLHNVEAKLEN
-284 TCNKH
+284 TCSKH
-289 KKDLSFFQSHNDCP
+289 KKDLEFFKTHNDCP
-303 TCQQSIDEAFKS
+303 TCQQTIDEAFKS
-315 TMMSKKAEKI
+315 TM
-325 QELDSAL
+325 
-332 GQIDKEIKTNEMKL
+332 IDKKNNKVVEVESAMSQLVKEIDNTETRLTK
-346 DTINKTMVTIRE
+346 INDTMVAIRE

-369 IDEIKKQTVR
+369 ISEINKY
-379 LGQEI
+379 I
-384 ADLQDEK
+384 ADKQSEIDELSDDKFTTGVATGQLTQLQEQLTEADTVKIKYREEK
-391 VSTAEQTGE
+391 TY
-400 LNQLRERITELEK
+400 L
-413 DKLDQKNEMVYID
+413 D
-426 TARHLMQDTGIKT
+426 TARYLMQDTGIKT

-445 LPIMNQLINR
+445 LPIMNQFINK

-462 FVNFSLDEEF
+462 FVNFTLNEEF
-472 NETIK
+472 KETIK

-510 LKNSTNTNL
+510 LKNSMNTNL

-542 HTTMEKENVFVIS
+542 TNKLAKENVFVIS
-555 HKGDTLID
+555 HKGDTLLD
-563 KFPRV
+563 KFPSIL
-568 MKFEK
+568 KFEK
-573 YKNFTRMAE
+573 YKNFTRMA

>member
-1 MWKHKIQVLNV
+1 MIH
-12 ITFKKVR
+12 FKKIR

-30 IEIQLDRSSKTL
+30 IEVQLDRSSKTL

-86 EVEFTIGQN
+86 EVEFIIGQN

-100 RGIKPNIFEIWCNDV
+100 RGIKPNIFEIWCNGI
-115 MLNQDAAV
+115 MLNQDAAI
-123 RDYQKHLEQ
+123 RDYQKHLES

-155 FMQLRPEYRRQVVEE
+155 FMQLSSRHRRNVVEE
-170 ILDIEIFSKMNL
+170 ILDIEIFSKMNFML
-182 LFREKQKNQDELIKQ
+182 RTKVQAQDELIKQ
-197 TDFNY
+197 SDFNS
-202 QLVDNKIDDKKKYID
+202 QLIEGKIDSQKKHIEDLSGNNQQFIDKKKLEIQ
-217 DISNR
+217 
-222 SKDLADFKKAEL
+222 KAQ
-234 NKSITDIANYEEDI
+234 TDIGNYMLDI
-248 KRVRVDIAEL
+248 DRVSAEKTAL
-258 QKQVMDETKVNDK
+258 QNEIIDETKINNK
-271 HKKLHTMEAKLEN
+271 YKQLHNMEAKLEN
-284 TCNKH
+284 TCSKH
-289 KKDLSFFQSHNDCP
+289 KKDLKFFETHNDCP
-303 TCQQSIDEAFKS
+303 TCQQTIDEAFKS
-315 TMMSKKAEKI
+315 TMIDKKKNKVVEI
-325 QELDSAL
+325 DSAM
-332 GQIDKEIKTNEMKL
+332 GQLVKEINTTETRLTKINE
-346 DTINKTMVTIRE
+346 TMIAIRE

-369 IDEIKKQTVR
+369 ISEINKYIIDKQNEIDELSDDKFT
-379 LGQEI
+379 
-384 ADLQDEK
+384 
-391 VSTAEQTGE
+391 TGVATS
-400 LNQLRERITELEK
+400 QLTELQEQLTEAETVKVKQK
-413 DKLDQKNEMVYID
+413 DHKTYLD
-426 TARHLMQDTGIKT
+426 TARYLMQDTGIKT

-445 LPIMNQLINR
+445 LPIMNQFINK

-462 FVNFSLDEEF
+462 FVNFTLDEEF

-477 SRHRDEFN
+477 SRHRDVFN
-485 YHSFSEG
+485 YNSFSEG

-498 LAILFTWREIAK
+498 LSILFTWREIAK
-510 LKNSTNTNL
+510 MKNSMNTNL

-526 DSSLDSSG
+526 DSSLDASG

-542 HTTMEKENVFVIS
+542 TNKLAKENVFVIS

-563 KFPRV
+563 KFPSIL
-568 MKFEK
+568 KFEK
-573 YKNFTRMAE
+573 YKNFTRMA

>member
-1 MWKHKIQVLNV
+1 MIH
-12 ITFKKVR
+12 FKKIR

-30 IEIQLDRSSKTL
+30 IEVQLDRSSKTL

-86 EVEFTIGQN
+86 EVEFIIGQN
-95 EYKII
+95 EYKIV
-100 RGIKPNIFEIWCNDV
+100 RGIKPNIFEIWCNGI

-123 RDYQKHLEQ
+123 RDYQKHLET

-155 FMQLRPEYRRQVVEE
+155 FMQLSSRHRRNVVEE
-170 ILDIEIFSKMNL
+170 ILDIEIFSKMNFML
-182 LFREKQKNQDELIKQ
+182 RTKVQAQDELIKQ
-197 TDFNY
+197 SDFNSQLIEGKIDSQKKHIEDLSGNNQQFIDKKKLEIQKAQTDIDNY
-202 QLVDNKIDDKKKYID
+202 QLDIDRVSAEKI
-217 DISNR
+217 
-222 SKDLADFKKAEL
+222 A
-234 NKSITDIANYEEDI
+234 
-248 KRVRVDIAEL
+248 L
-258 QKQVMDETKVNDK
+258 QNEIIDETKINNK
-271 HKKLHTMEAKLEN
+271 YKQLHNMEAKLEN
-284 TCNKH
+284 TCSKH
-289 KKDLSFFQSHNDCP
+289 KKDLKFFETHNDCP
-303 TCQQSIDEAFKS
+303 TCQQTIDEAFKTS
-315 TMMSKKAEKI
+315 IIDKKKNKVVEI
-325 QELDSAL
+325 DSAM
-332 GQIDKEIKTNEMKL
+332 GQLVKEINTTETRLTKINE
-346 DTINKTMVTIRE
+346 TMVAIRE

-369 IDEIKKQTVR
+369 ISEINKYIIDKQNEIDELSDDKFTTGVAT
-379 LGQEI
+379 GQ
-384 ADLQDEK
+384 L
-391 VSTAEQTGE
+391 
-400 LNQLRERITELEK
+400 TELQEQLTEAETVK
-413 DKLDQKNEMVYID
+413 IKQKEHKTYLD
-426 TARHLMQDTGIKT
+426 TARYLMQDTGIKT

-445 LPIMNQLINR
+445 LPIMNQFINK

-462 FVNFSLDEEF
+462 FVNFTLDEEF

-477 SRHRDEFN
+477 SRHRDVFN
-485 YHSFSEG
+485 YNSFSEG

-498 LAILFTWREIAK
+498 LSILFTWREIAK
-510 LKNSTNTNL
+510 MKNSMNTNL

-526 DSSLDSSG
+526 DSSLDASG

-542 HTTMEKENVFVIS
+542 TNKLAKENVFVIS

-563 KFPRV
+563 KFPSIL
-568 MKFEK
+568 KFEK
-573 YKNFTRMAE
+573 YKNFTRMA

>member
-1 MWKHKIQVLNV
+1 MIV
-12 ITFKKVR
+12 FKKVR

-86 EVEFTIGQN
+86 EVEFVIGQN
-95 EYKII
+95 QYKIV

-155 FMQLRPEYRRQVVEE
+155 FMQLRARHRREVVEE

-182 LFREKQKNQDELIKQ
+182 MFREKQKLQDEVIKQ
-197 TDFNY
+197 SDFNCQLIDGKIESQKKHIEDMSGNNQQLIDKKQIEIQQAQTDIDNY
-202 QLVDNKIDDKKKYID
+202 QLDID
-217 DISNR
+217 
-222 SKDLADFKKAEL
+222 
-234 NKSITDIANYEEDI
+234 
-248 KRVRVDIAEL
+248 RVTTEKTAL
-258 QKQVMDETKVNDK
+258 QSEILDETKINSK
-271 HKKLHTMEAKLEN
+271 YKQLHNLEAKLEN
-284 TCNKH
+284 TCSKH
-289 KKDLSFFQSHNDCP
+289 KKDLGFFQTHNDCP
-303 TCQQSIDEAFKS
+303 TCQQEIDEAFKT
-315 TMMSKKAEKI
+315 TMQSKKAEKI
-325 QELDSAL
+325 QELEVAL
-332 GQIDKEIKTNEMKL
+332 GQIEKDINSTETRLTKINEI
-346 DTINKTMVTIRE
+346 MVTIRE

-369 IDEIKKQTVR
+369 ISEIKKYMVNKEHEIDELSDDKFTTGVAT
-379 LGQEI
+379 GQLEE
-384 ADLQDEK
+384 LQEQL
-391 VSTAEQTGE
+391 TEAESAK
-400 LNQLRERITELEK
+400 IK
-413 DKLDQKNEMVYID
+413 QKEQKTYLD
-426 TARHLMQDTGIKT
+426 TARYLMQDTGIKT

-445 LPIMNQLINR
+445 LPIMNQFINK

-462 FVNFSLDEEF
+462 FVNFTLDDEF

-485 YHSFSEG
+485 YNSFSEG

-498 LAILFTWREIAK
+498 LSILFTWREIAK
-510 LKNSTNTNL
+510 MKNSMNTNL

-526 DSSLDSSG
+526 DSSLDASG

-542 HTTMEKENVFVIS
+542 TNKLAKENVFVIS
-555 HKGDTLID
+555 HKGDTLLD
-563 KFPRV
+563 KFPSIL
-568 MKFEK
+568 KFEK
-573 YKNFTRMAE
+573 YKNFTRMA

>member
-1 MWKHKIQVLNV
+1 MI
-12 ITFKKVR
+12 IFKKVR
-19 YKNFLSTGQQF
+19 YKNFLSTGNQF

-75 VNSINE
+75 INSINE

-95 EYKII
+95 EYKIV
-100 RGIKPNIFEIWCNDV
+100 RGIKPNVFEIWCNDV
-115 MLNQDAAV
+115 MLNQDAAQ
-123 RDYQKHLEQ
+123 RDYQKHLES

-155 FMQLRPEYRRQVVEE
+155 FMQLRARHRRQVVEE

-182 LFREKQKNQDELIKQ
+182 LFREKQKNQDEVIKQ
-197 TDFNY
+197 SDFNCQLIDSKIESQKKHIEDMSGNKQQTIEKKQIEIRQAQTDIDNY
-202 QLVDNKIDDKKKYID
+202 QLDIDKVNIEK
-217 DISNR
+217 
-222 SKDLADFKKAEL
+222 
-234 NKSITDIANYEEDI
+234 
-248 KRVRVDIAEL
+248 AEL
-258 QKQVMDETKVNDK
+258 QKQILDESKINNK
-271 HKKLHTMEAKLEN
+271 YKQLHTLEAKLEN
-284 TCNKH
+284 TCSKH
-289 KKDLSFFQSHNDCP
+289 KKDLGFFQTHNDCP
-303 TCQQSIDEAFKS
+303 VCQQAIDEAYKS
-315 TMMSKKAEKI
+315 TMIAKKAEKI
-325 QELDSAL
+325 QELEGAL
-332 GQIDKEIKTNEMKL
+332 GQIEKDIKSTEDRL
-346 DTINKTMVTIRE
+346 DIINKTMVAVRE
-358 KELLINRYETS
+358 KELLVNRYETS
-369 IDEIKKQTVR
+369 ISEIRKYMANKQNEVDE
-379 LGQEI
+379 LE
-384 ADLQDEK
+384 DEK
-391 VSTAEQTGE
+391 FTTGVATGKLEELQEQLTSAETAKTKQKE
-400 LNQLRERITELEK
+400 
-413 DKLDQKNEMVYID
+413 QKNYLD
-426 TARHLMQDTGIKT
+426 TARYLMQDTGIKT

-445 LPIMNQLINR
+445 LPIMNQLINK

-462 FVNFSLDEEF
+462 FVNFTLDDEF

-526 DSSLDSSG
+526 DSSLDASG

-542 HTTMEKENVFVIS
+542 SNKLAKENVFVIS
-555 HKGDTLID
+555 HKGDTLLD
-563 KFPRV
+563 KFPSIL
-568 MKFEK
+568 KFEK
-573 YKNFTRMAE
+573 YKNFTRMA

>member
-1 MWKHKIQVLNV
+1 MI
-12 ITFKKVR
+12 IFKKVR

-30 IEIQLDRSSKTL
+30 IEINLNEAPTTL
-42 VVGENGAGKSTMLD
+42 VVGNNGAGKSTMLD
-56 ALCFGLFQRAFRNI
+56 ALCFGLFSKPFRAV
-70 KKDQM
+70 KKDQL
-75 VNSINE
+75 VNTINE
-81 KDCVV
+81 KECLV
-86 EVEFTIGQN
+86 EVEFQIGKKQ
-95 EYKII
+95 YKII
-100 RGIKPNIFEIWCNDV
+100 RGIKPNVFEIWCNDI

-132 TILKLN
+132 HILKLN

-155 FMQLRPEYRRQVVEE
+155 FMQLRARHRREVVEE
-170 ILDIEIFSKMNL
+170 ILDIEIFSKLNL
-182 LFREKQKNQDELIKQ
+182 MFREKAKTQDETIKQ
-197 TDFNY
+197 ADFNY
-202 QLVDNKIDDKKKYID
+202 QLLDGKIDTQQKHID
-217 DISNR
+217 DISNTN
-222 SKDLADFKKAEL
+222 KDTVNLKEVAITNSETDIENYQEDIARVRRE
-234 NKSITDIANYEEDI
+234 ITD
-248 KRVRVDIAEL
+248 L
-258 QKQVMDETKVNDK
+258 QTEILDQTKITSK
-271 HKKLHTMEAKLEN
+271 HGKLTAMEAKLEN
-284 TCNKH
+284 TCIKH
-289 KKDLSFFQSHNDCP
+289 KKELKFFQSHDDCP
-303 TCQQSIDEAFKS
+303 TCQQSIDEAFK
-315 TMMSKKAEKI
+315 KATIVVKEAKVI
-325 QELDSAL
+325 ELEL
-332 GQIDKEIKTNEMKL
+332 GMAQIDNAITTSQKKL
-346 DTINKTMVTIRE
+346 DKINQTVVAIRE

-369 IDEIKKQTVR
+369 ITEIQKYKSKIQK
-379 LGQEI
+379 EI
-384 ADLQDEK
+384 DDLSDEK
-391 VSTAEQTGE
+391 FSTGVATGE
-400 LNQLRERITELEK
+400 LNQLQEQLVDAEK
-413 DKLDQKNEMVYID
+413 NKLKQKEEKLYID

-445 LPIMNQLINR
+445 LPIMNQYINK

-462 FVNFSLDEEF
+462 FVNFTLDEEF

-477 SRHRDEFN
+477 SRHRDDFQ

-526 DSSLDSSG
+526 DSSLDTSG

-542 HTTMEKENVFVIS
+542 YHTMNKENVFVIS